1 MNCRHWK
8 SHIKMYWL
16 AAVAVLVLLTGCKV
30 GPSYHKPTVT
40 TPVAFRAA
48 PAANTSDP
56 QSIGDQQWFEVF
68 KDEQLQELIR
78 TALAQNYELR
88 VAIARVDAA
97 RANLGI
103 RRSDQYPSIGAG
115 GAIIAVKPTDG
126 GVIPL
131 PSSLTPTG
139 ITRERTFGSTFLD
152 LLTYEVDLWG
162 RLRRSTEAAR
172 AELLA
177 VDWNRRAVTT
187 TLISDVAT
195 AYFNLLEQDRELEI
209 AKDTLA
215 TREESLRLIQ
225 RRKTHGA
232 STLLDVRQAE
242 QLTNGATQSITNAQ
256 RQIEQTENQISLLL
270 GIDPGPVKR
279 GRLLDQQTPPAVP
292 PGLPAALLERR
303 PDIQA
308 AEHVLMAANANIGVA
323 KAFYFPRITLTSL
336 FGYASADLSNL
347 FSGSQRLWL
356 ISPFISQ
363 SVFNAGRTKSGVRF
377 TEALE
382 RDALNE
388 YTNAVQAG
396 FRDVSDG
403 LVQYQ
408 KIREIR
414 EQREALVN
422 TLQDRKRLAYMRY
435 RGGVDTMVNALNSD
449 QDLFVAQL
457 SLAQSTRDEL
467 LSMVQLYKA
476 LGGGWQ

>member
-1 MNCRHWK
+1 MNCRHWR

-16 AAVAVLVLLTGCKV
+16 AAVAALVLLSGCNV
-30 GPSYHKPTVT
+30 GPNYRKPAVATPT
-40 TPVAFRAA
+40 TFRAA
-48 PAANTSDP
+48 PATNASDT
-56 QSIGDQQWFEVF
+56 QSIADQQWFEVF
-68 KDEQLQELIR
+68 KDDQLQELIR
-78 TALAQNYELR
+78 TALAQNYELQ

-131 PSSLTPTG
+131 PGTLTPTG
-139 ITRERTFGSTFLD
+139 ITRERTFGTAFLD

-177 VDWNRRAVTT
+177 VDWNRKAVTT

-195 AYFNLLEQDRELEI
+195 AYFNRLEQDRELEI

-225 RRKTHGA
+225 RRHTHGA

-242 QLTNGATQSITNAQ
+242 QLINGATQSITNAQ
-256 RQIEQTENQISLLL
+256 RQTEQTENQINLLL
-270 GIDPGPVKR
+270 GMNPGPVKR

-308 AEHVLMAANANIGVA
+308 AEHLLIATNANIGVA
-323 KAFYFPRITLTSL
+323 KAFYFPRIALTSL

-356 ISPFISQ
+356 VSPFIHQ
-363 SVFNAGRTKSGVRF
+363 SVFNAGWTKSGVRF

-382 RDALNE
+382 QDALNE
-388 YTNAVQAG
+388 YTNAVQTG

-408 KIREIR
+408 RIREIR
-414 EQREALVN
+414 EQRESLVN
-422 TLQDRKRLAYMRY
+422 
-435 RGGVDTMVNALNSD
+435 
-449 QDLFVAQL
+449 
-457 SLAQSTRDEL
+457 
-467 LSMVQLYKA
+467 
-476 LGGGWQ
+476 